1 MVRPSGLGCGG
12 AEVRKAFAIL
22 RLALAALG
30 ASALVGDFLYTLGFR
45 AFQIDNFF
53 AYFTTQSNMA
63 AVVVLTLSGLA
74 AFSREREPSWLST
87 LRALVLT
94 YMVVS
99 GIVFGLIAVEANNR
113 GVRVD
118 VPWSSA
124 LLHFVIPTLAILDWI
139 LDPVRRPVA
148 WRGALTVLGFPIVWG
163 VLTLARGALVGWY
176 PYFFLDPAQVD
187 GPVIFVLHDV
197 VVLGL
202 ISGIAGVVLAL
213 SRVRPLGAAPGS
225 VWRGAFARLRGHAGR
240 DHAGKEHAG
249 REYLSRE
256 RRRTARA
263 PSARG

>member
-1 MVRPSGLGCGG
+1 
-12 AEVRKAFAIL
+12 VRKAFAIL
-22 RLALAALG
+22 RLALAGLG
-30 ASALVGDFLYTLGFR
+30 AVGLVGDFFYTLGFR

-63 AVVVLTLSGLA
+63 GVVVLGLSGLVA
-74 AFSREREPSWLST
+74 LAREREPRWLST
-87 LRALVLT
+87 VRALVLT

-139 LDPVRRPVA
+139 LGPGRRPVA

-163 VLTLARGALVGWY
+163 VVTLVRGALIGWY
-176 PYFFLDPAQVD
+176 PYFFLDPGQVD
-187 GPVIFVLHDV
+187 GPVMFVLYDV
-197 VVLGL
+197 IVLSL
-202 ISGIAGVVLAL
+202 ISGIAAFVLAL
-213 SRVRPLGAAPGS
+213 SRVRPLGAAHAS
-225 VWRGAFARLRGHAGR
+225 EWRGPLARLR
-240 DHAGKEHAG
+240 E
-249 REYLSRE
+249 LVSRG